1 MKNTFQNSSP
11 LTKPS
16 PNINTS
22 RFAIYLNE
30 IYEKALDI
38 CKTHSELVEVIAT
51 KLKINKTLSSQEVEE
66 IIKNM

>member
-1 MKNTFQNSSP
+1 MIVTSFFP
-11 LTKPS
+11 GRIRLRA
-16 PNINTS
+16 NIFKDS
-22 RFAIYLNE
+22 E

-38 CKTHSELVEVIAT
+38 CKTHSELVEVIAA